1 MEDGID
7 PPTLLLLKSKWVKF
21 GNEENSNSVSVP
33 ERDEFWRVILETRP
47 PSLQTIP
54 VQLQTF
60 WMFLEDHEFSKAS
73 EEDDDDDNKVRFH
86 LTRASACVVDVDM
99 VFNGRKESKAI

>member
-1 MEDGID
+1 
-7 PPTLLLLKSKWVKF
+7 
-21 GNEENSNSVSVP
+21 
-33 ERDEFWRVILETRP
+33 
-47 PSLQTIP
+47 
-54 VQLQTF
+54 
-60 WMFLEDHEFSKAS
+60 MFLEDHEFSKAS